1 MRKLFGPILV
11 AQVALVVSG
20 TFMACTT
27 ASVSPPNAD
36 DASVDAGSIDAA
48 DGGASPVDDLGPKL
62 EAIRAESGLPSLAA
76 AAYRGGVPV
85 ARGAVGTRKVGEDVP
100 VTTADVW
107 HLGSDTKAMT
117 ATLAAMLVDEK
128 KLDWKSKL
136 IDLLPDV
143 PMDPAFAEVTLEALL
158 YHRAGLP
165 ANPSQAWMIRAQS
178 STDLVSSRKDA
189 VVELLVSKPA
199 QAPGTYVYSNAGDI
213 EAGAILESIAK
224 EPWEKMMQSRIFGKL
239 GMTSCGFGPPAS
251 KGQIDAP
258 WGHSGKTGKYVP
270 VAPGPASDNP
280 LALGPAGTVH
290 CALDDWAKF
299 AHAHARGAKG
309 EAGLVSA
316 ESFQKLQTPPP
327 GGDYAMGFGV
337 TKRDWG
343 GGTVLTHSGS
353 NTLFYAT
360 VWIAPEKDLVMLAA
374 TNAADDAAA
383 NAIDSAFAPMV
394 EAYAK

>member
-1 MRKLFGPILV
+1 MRKLVAPTLV
-11 AQVALVVSG
+11 AQIALVVSVS
-20 TFMACTT
+20 FMACTT
-27 ASVSPPNAD
+27 ASVSPPSTE
-36 DASVDAGSIDAA
+36 DASVDASMPDAA
-48 DGGASPVDDLGPKL
+48 DGGSPSVDDLGPKL
-62 EAIRAESGLPSLAA
+62 EAIRAESGIPALAA

-85 ARGAVGTRKVGEDVP
+85 ARGAVGTRKFGEEVP

-128 KLDWKSKL
+128 KLDWKTKL

-143 PMDPAFAEVTLEALL
+143 PMDPAFAEVTFEALL

-165 ANPSQAWMIRAQS
+165 ANPSQAWMSGAGS
-178 STDLVSSRKDA
+178 ATDLVSSRKDA

-199 QAPGTYVYSNAGDI
+199 QSPGTYVYSNAGYI
-213 EAGAILESIAK
+213 VAGAILESIAK
-224 EPWEKMMQSRIFGKL
+224 EPWEKMMQSRIFAKL
-239 GMTSCGFGPPAS
+239 GMASCGFGPPAS
-251 KGQIDAP
+251 KGQVDAP
-258 WGHSGKTGKYVP
+258 WGHDGKTGKYVP
-270 VAPGPASDNP
+270 IAPGPASDNP

-309 EAGLVSA
+309 QAGLVSA
-316 ESFQKLQTPPP
+316 ESFTKLQTPPL
-327 GGDYAMGFGV
+327 GGNYAMGFGV

-360 VWIAPEKDLVMLAA
+360 VWIAPEKDLVMLVA

-383 NAIDSAFAPMV
+383 NAVDSAFAPMI

>member
-1 MRKLFGPILV
+1 MRKLSGPILV

-27 ASVSPPNAD
+27 ASVSPPSAD
-36 DASVDAGSIDAA
+36 DASVDASVTDAA
-48 DGGASPVDDLGPKL
+48 DGGVSPVDDLGPKL
-62 EAIRAESGLPSLAA
+62 EAIRAESGLPALAA

-85 ARGAVGTRKVGEDVP
+85 ARGAVGTRKLGEDVS

-143 PMDPAFAEVTLEALL
+143 PMDPAFAEVTFEALL

-165 ANPSQAWMIRAQS
+165 ANPSQAWMVSAS
-178 STDLVSSRKDA
+178 KATDLVSSRKDA
-189 VVELLVSKPA
+189 VVELLVAKPA
-199 QAPGTYVYSNAGDI
+199 QAPGTYVYSNAGYI
-213 EAGAILESIAK
+213 VAGAILESIAK

-280 LALGPAGTVH
+280 PALGPAGTVH
-290 CALDDWAKF
+290 CGLDDWAKF

-383 NAIDSAFAPMV
+383 TAIDSAFAPMV

>member
-1 MRKLFGPILV
+1 MQTRLF
-11 AQVALVVSG
+11 A
-20 TFMACTT
+20 
-27 ASVSPPNAD
+27 
-36 DASVDAGSIDAA
+36 
-48 DGGASPVDDLGPKL
+48 
-62 EAIRAESGLPSLAA
+62 
-76 AAYRGGVPV
+76 
-85 ARGAVGTRKVGEDVP
+85 
-100 VTTADVW
+100 
-107 HLGSDTKAMT
+107 
-117 ATLAAMLVDEK
+117 
-128 KLDWKSKL
+128 
-136 IDLLPDV
+136 
-143 PMDPAFAEVTLEALL
+143 
-158 YHRAGLP
+158 
-165 ANPSQAWMIRAQS
+165 
-178 STDLVSSRKDA
+178 
-189 VVELLVSKPA
+189 
-199 QAPGTYVYSNAGDI
+199 
-213 EAGAILESIAK
+213 
-224 EPWEKMMQSRIFGKL
+224 KL

-258 WGHSGKTGKYVP
+258 WGHDGKAGKYVP

-316 ESFQKLQTPPP
+316 ESFAKLQTPPP

-353 NTLFYAT
+353 NTLFFAT

-374 TNAADDAAA
+374 TNAGDDAAA
-383 NAIDSAFAPMV
+383 KAVDSAFAPMV

>member
-1 MRKLFGPILV
+1 MRKLVAPALV
-11 AQVALVVSG
+11 AQIALLVTG
-20 TFMACTT
+20 TFVACSSATVAPGPT
-27 ASVSPPNAD
+27 E
-36 DASVDAGSIDAA
+36 DASVDAAVIDAA
-48 DGGASPVDDLGPKL
+48 DGGSTAVDDLGPQL
-62 EAIRAESGLPSLAA
+62 EAIRAESGVPSLAA
-76 AAYRGGVPV
+76 AAYRAGVPV
-85 ARGAVGTRKVGEDVP
+85 ARGAVGTRKLGEEVP

-128 KLDWKSKL
+128 KLDWKAKL

-143 PMDPAFAEVTLEALL
+143 PMDPAYAEVPFESLL

-165 ANPSQAWMIRAQS
+165 ANPSQAWMVSAS
-178 STDLVSSRKDA
+178 KATDLVSSRKDA

-199 QAPGTYVYSNAGDI
+199 QSPGTYVYSNAGYI
-213 EAGAILESIAK
+213 VAGAILEAIAK
-224 EPWEKMMQSRIFGKL
+224 EPWEKMMQTRLFAKL

-258 WGHSGKTGKYVP
+258 WGHDGKAGKYVP

-316 ESFQKLQTPPP
+316 ESFAKLQTPPP

-353 NTLFYAT
+353 NTLFFAT

-374 TNAADDAAA
+374 TNAGDDAAA
-383 NAIDSAFAPMV
+383 KAVDSAFAPMV

>member
-1 MRKLFGPILV
+1 MRKLVASTLV
-11 AQVALVVSG
+11 AQTVLVVAG
-20 TFMACTT
+20 TFVACTT
-27 ASVSPPNAD
+27 ASVSTPSE
-36 DASVDAGSIDAA
+36 DASVDASVADAA
-48 DGGASPVDDLGPKL
+48 DGGSTSIEDLGPKL
-62 EAIRAESGLPSLAA
+62 EAIRAESGIPALAA

-85 ARGAVGTRKVGEDVP
+85 ARGAVGTRKFGEEVP

-117 ATLAAMLVDEK
+117 ATLAAILVDEK

-136 IDLLPDV
+136 LDLLPDV
-143 PMDPAFAEVTLEALL
+143 PMDPAFAEVTFEALL

-165 ANPSQAWMIRAQS
+165 ANPSQAWANGARNA
-178 STDLVSSRKDA
+178 TDLVSSRKDA

-199 QAPGTYVYSNAGDI
+199 QAPGTYVYSNAGYI
-213 EAGAILESIAK
+213 VAGAILESIAK
-224 EPWEKMMQSRIFGKL
+224 EPWEKMMQNRIFSKL

-251 KGQIDAP
+251 MGQVDAP
-258 WGHSGKTGKYVP
+258 WGHAGKTGKYVS
-270 VAPGPASDNP
+270 VAPGPGADNP

-316 ESFQKLQTPPP
+316 ASFAKLQTPPV

-337 TKRDWG
+337 TNRDWG

-353 NTLFYAT
+353 NTMFFAT

-383 NAIDSAFAPMV
+383 TAVDSAFAPMI